1 MATQAPVRTGAV
13 SQDDAVEVTRCA
25 QCNRDMAG
33 SSPSGDWCSET
44 CMRRWLRARTR
55 QPEAVLGAAAQAAS
69 DRMARRYTYL
79 AATTGSW
86 PEAWR
91 GYPA

>member
-1 MATQAPVRTGAV
+1 V
-13 SQDDAVEVTRCA
+13 SQDDAVDLSQCA
-25 QCNRDMAG
+25 QCGRAMES

-44 CMRRWLRARTR
+44 CMRRWLRAHTR
-55 QPEAVLGAAAQAAS
+55 QPETVLGSDARAAS
-69 DRMARRYTYL
+69 DRMARRYSYL
-79 AATTGSW
+79 VATTGSW